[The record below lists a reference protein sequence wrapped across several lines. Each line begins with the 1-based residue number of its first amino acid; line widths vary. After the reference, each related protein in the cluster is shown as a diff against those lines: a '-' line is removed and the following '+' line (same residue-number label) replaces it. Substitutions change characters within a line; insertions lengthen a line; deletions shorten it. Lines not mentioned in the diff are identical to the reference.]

1 MTVQEHVGKRIH
13 LYRKKQNLTLQQVAY
28 LMGKTPSTISKYEKG
43 AISIDIGSL
52 YQLAEILNV
61 NAEQLLDYQPETR
74 HKTSNFAL
82 KGFFSLRRTY
92 HLYQYFAPMRRIIRS
107 VLEISSEGSENSA
120 KVTLYYDVPNPGE
133 YTLANFIYRGQ
144 ISTYDSFATIH
155 VKNDFALHDD
165 VYFYIKS
172 PLWIRNV
179 TTGFMLSYSQTMG
192 MPSVAKIVFSATPLE
207 ENEPLLHTLNLN
219 TKDIQSML
227 KKTNCIVLTDNW
239 EVML

>member
-1 MTVQEHVGKRIH
+1 MTVQEHVGSRIN

-28 LMGKTPSTISKYEKG
+28 LMDKTPSTISKYEKG
-43 AISIDIGSL
+43 LISIDIGSL
-52 YQLAEILNV
+52 YQLADILNV
-61 NAEQLLDYQPETR
+61 SVEQLMDYQPETR
-74 HKTSNFAL
+74 SKTSNLAL

-92 HLYQYFAPMRRIIRS
+92 YLYQYFTPMRRVILS
-107 VLEISSEGSENSA
+107 VLEISSEASDNSA
-120 KVTLYYDVPNPGE
+120 KVALYYDVPNSTD

-155 VKNDFALHDD
+155 VKNDFSLHDD
-165 VYFYIKS
+165 VYFYVKS
-172 PLWIRNV
+172 PQWIRNV
-179 TTGFMLSYSQTMG
+179 TTGFMLSYSQAMG

-207 ENEPLLHTLNLN
+207 ENEALIHTLNLN

-227 KKTNCIVLTDNW
+227 KKTNCIVLIDNW

>member
-1 MTVQEHVGKRIH
+1 MTVQEHVGKRIN

-74 HKTSNFAL
+74 HKTSNLAL

-165 VYFYIKS
+165 VYFY
-172 PLWIRNV
+172 
-179 TTGFMLSYSQTMG
+179 
-192 MPSVAKIVFSATPLE
+192 
-207 ENEPLLHTLNLN
+207 LN
-219 TKDIQSML
+219 
-227 KKTNCIVLTDNW
+227 
-239 EVML
+239 